1 MRAGNSV
8 RQALLG
14 VVMLG
19 SLGLS
24 HEVLAHKLNVFAYAE
39 GDTVSVEGYF
49 ADGRKAQN
57 TAIKVL
63 DGSGKVLVEGTTDG
77 QGKFVFKVPQ
87 KSDLKIVLNAG
98 MGHKGEL
105 MLSAA
110 ELEEG
115 ATSAVDHP
123 AGDHEAGHGD
133 GGSAAATYA
142 GSELDAAVHRAVGE
156 AIKPLVR
163 ELAESRQ
170 QASISELLGAVGYIF
185 GLLGVF
191 AYYKARQASK
201 KGEAPP
207 AP

>member
-24 HEVLAHKLNVFAYAE
+24 HEALAHKLNVFAYAE